1 LIQNHSPFWLSG
13 VLLITIP
20 VMMPI
25 GILLYSFFMPSDSTS
40 QSLDIFEH
48 IRQTV
53 LPIYLYNTLLLMAF
67 VGIAASIIGISTAWI
82 TSKYTFPLSTL
93 LTPALVLPLAAPA
106 YVVGYVY
113 ADLLEYAGPI
123 QTYYRLMFNIEEI
136 NYYFPSIRSLGGAAF
151 VISLVLYPYIYLLA
165 RASFTQ
171 QSVILSDAARVL
183 GASKKKLFWK
193 VALPVARPAIAGG
206 IALVLMETIAD
217 YGVVEHFGVPTFTIG
232 IFRTWYGMGEHTAA
246 LQLAGWLF
254 IIVTFLV
261 IAEQFARKGQY
272 FNPISGYKHGKKK
285 KLTGL
290 TGLFAMIICLI
301 PVIFGFVIPF
311 FILIKHAISIGDP
324 IVGKNFSK
332 LLLNSFYVATLAAFL
347 CSLASIWLSYSQ
359 RLSNNFFTNLGIRIS
374 TLGYAI
380 PGMILAIAMLVPLSF
395 FDKFLS
401 RFLQQYIDGFGSLL
415 ITGSVAA
422 LIFVYIARFLTI
434 SYNSSQMGMNSI
446 HYNLDAAARTL
457 GSPPWQVLK
466 KIHIPLFKPA
476 VLSGFLLVFIDI
488 IKELPATL
496 ILRPFNF
503 ETLATRVYRLASD
516 ERISEASTAAL
527 TIIFLGLVPI
537 FLILI
542 NDLKKKTFK

>member
-1 LIQNHSPFWLSG
+1 MIQNHSPFWLSG

-53 LPIYLYNTLLLMAF
+53 LPIYLYNTLLLMAL
-67 VGIAASIIGISTAWI
+67 VGIAASIIGVSTAWI
-82 TSKYTFPLSTL
+82 TSKYTFPLSKL

-290 TGLFAMIICLI
+290 TGLFAMTICLI

-311 FILIKHAISIGDP
+311 FILIKYAISIGDP
-324 IVGKNFSK
+324 ISGKNFSK
-332 LLLNSFYVATLAAFL
+332 LLLNSIYVATLAAFL

-359 RLSNNFFTNLGIRIS
+359 RLRNDFFTNLVIRIS

-401 RFLQQYIDGFGSLL
+401 RFLQQYIDGFDSLL

-422 LIFVYIARFLTI
+422 LVFVYIARFLTI
-434 SYNSSQMGMNSI
+434 SYNSTQMGMNSI

-542 NDLKKKTFK
+542 NDLKKKDI

>member
-1 LIQNHSPFWLSG
+1 MTQNHSPVWLLG
-13 VLLITIP
+13 VLLITVP

-25 GILLYSFFMPSDSTS
+25 GILLYSFFMPIDSTS

-53 LPIYLYNTLLLMAF
+53 LPIYLYNTLLLMTL
-67 VGIAASIIGISTAWI
+67 VGIATSIIGVSTAWI
-82 TSKYTFPLSTL
+82 TSKYVFPLSKV

-106 YVVGYVY
+106 YVIGYVY
-113 ADLLEYAGPI
+113 AELLEYAGPI
-123 QTYYRLMFNIEEI
+123 QTYYRFIFNIEEI

-151 VISLVLYPYIYLLA
+151 IISLVLYPYIYLLA
-165 RASFTQ
+165 RTSFTQ
-171 QSVILSDAARVL
+171 QSVIFNDTARVL
-183 GASKKKLFWK
+183 GVSEKKLFWK

-217 YGVVEHFGVPTFTIG
+217 FGVVEHFGVPTFTVG
-232 IFRTWYGMGEHTAA
+232 IFRTWYGMGQYNAA

-254 IIVTFLV
+254 IIVAFLV

-272 FNPISGYKHGKKK
+272 FNPISGYKHRKKK
-285 KLTGL
+285 KLMGL
-290 TGLFAMIICLI
+290 TGLAAMIICLI

-311 FILIKHAISIGDP
+311 LILIKHAISIGDP

-332 LLLNSFYVATLAAFL
+332 LLLNTIYVATLAAFF
-347 CSLASIWLSYSQ
+347 CSAISIWLSYSQ
-359 RLSNNFFTNLGIRIS
+359 RLRNDLFTSLGIRIS

-380 PGMILAIAMLVPLSF
+380 PGMILAIAVLVPLSS

-401 RFLQQYIDGFGSLL
+401 KFLQHYIDEFGGLL

-434 SYNSSQMGMNSI
+434 SYNSSQMGLNSI

-457 GSPPWQVLK
+457 GSPPLKVLR
-466 KIHIPLFKPA
+466 KIHIPLLRPA

-542 NDLKKKTFK
+542 NDLKKKEI

>member
-1 LIQNHSPFWLSG
+1 MIQNHSPFWLSG

-53 LPIYLYNTLLLMAF
+53 LPIYLYNTLLLMAL
-67 VGIAASIIGISTAWI
+67 VGIAASIIGVSTAWI
-82 TSKYTFPLSTL
+82 TSKYTFPLSKL

-123 QTYYRLMFNIEEI
+123 QTYHRLMFNIEEI

-254 IIVTFLV
+254 IIVAFLV

-290 TGLFAMIICLI
+290 TGLFAMTICLI

-311 FILIKHAISIGDP
+311 FILIKYAISIGDP
-324 IVGKNFSK
+324 ISGKNFSK
-332 LLLNSFYVATLAAFL
+332 LLLNSIYVATLAAFL

-359 RLSNNFFTNLGIRIS
+359 RLRNDFFTNLVIRIS

-401 RFLQQYIDGFGSLL
+401 RFLQQYIDGFDSLL

-422 LIFVYIARFLTI
+422 LVFVYIARFLTI
-434 SYNSSQMGMNSI
+434 SYNSTQMGMNSI

-542 NDLKKKTFK
+542 NDLKKKDI

>member
-1 LIQNHSPFWLSG
+1 MIQNHSPFWLSG

-53 LPIYLYNTLLLMAF
+53 LPIYLYNTLLLMAL
-67 VGIAASIIGISTAWI
+67 VGIAASIIGVSTAWI
-82 TSKYTFPLSTL
+82 TSKYTFPLSKL

-171 QSVILSDAARVL
+171 QSVILGDAARVL

-254 IIVTFLV
+254 IIVAFLV

-290 TGLFAMIICLI
+290 TGSFAMTICLI
-301 PVIFGFVIPF
+301 PVFFGFVIPF

-324 IVGKNFSK
+324 ISGKNFSK
-332 LLLNSFYVATLAAFL
+332 LLLNSIYVATLAAFL

-359 RLSNNFFTNLGIRIS
+359 RLRNDFFTNLGIRIS

-422 LIFVYIARFLTI
+422 LVFVYIARFLTI

-542 NDLKKKTFK
+542 NDLKKKNI

>member
-1 LIQNHSPFWLSG
+1 MIQNHSPFWLSG

-53 LPIYLYNTLLLMAF
+53 LPIYLYNTLLLMAL

-82 TSKYTFPLSTL
+82 TSKYTFPLSKL

-254 IIVTFLV
+254 IIVAFLV

-290 TGLFAMIICLI
+290 TGLFAMTTCLI

-324 IVGKNFSK
+324 ISGKNFSK
-332 LLLNSFYVATLAAFL
+332 LLFNSIYVATLAAFL

-359 RLSNNFFTNLGIRIS
+359 RLRNDFFTNLGIRIS

-422 LIFVYIARFLTI
+422 LVFVYIARFLTI

-527 TIIFLGLVPI
+527 TIIFLALVPI

-542 NDLKKKTFK
+542 SDLKKKDI